1 MVSSLINFT
10 ITSTPQ
16 GINLAEWITA
26 ISTLAM
32 TITAIFAL
40 KSWKDSIIYQHK
52 LNFISKLIV
61 IVELLNTLM
70 SSKKFTSMDFEKTQK
85 VYPDSLILLK
95 KMIEDTLKEVLQ
107 AQKELNIE
115 KHKIRILLKSEQLE
129 KFDNLIDQINTY
141 WHLIEEFL
149 IDFPKLNTN
158 SDFKDHVNE
167 ILKYKDISKK
177 SIEGIKR
184 ILKEV
189 K

>member
-1 MVSSLINFT
+1 MEIANWV
-10 ITSTPQ
+10 
-16 GINLAEWITA
+16 TA
-26 ISTLAM
+26 ISTLVMALATIAM
-32 TITAIFAL
+32 AVFARTAL
-40 KSWKDSIIYQHK
+40 NTWKDSIIYQHK

-70 SSKKFTSMDFEKTQK
+70 SSKKFTSINYEETKK
-85 VYPDSLILLK
+85 VYPDTIAIFK
-95 KMIEDTLKEVLQ
+95 IMIEDTLKEVLQ